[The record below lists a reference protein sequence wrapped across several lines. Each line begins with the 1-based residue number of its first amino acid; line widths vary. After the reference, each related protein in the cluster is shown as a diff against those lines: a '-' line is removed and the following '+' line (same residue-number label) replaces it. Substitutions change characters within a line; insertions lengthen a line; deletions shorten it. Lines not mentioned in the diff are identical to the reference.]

1 MAAVH
6 FAADMG
12 HNAVLEALYKADPT
26 VLEARTL

>member
-1 MAAVH
+1 MVAAH

-12 HNAVLEALYKADPT
+12 RAAVLEALYKADPT